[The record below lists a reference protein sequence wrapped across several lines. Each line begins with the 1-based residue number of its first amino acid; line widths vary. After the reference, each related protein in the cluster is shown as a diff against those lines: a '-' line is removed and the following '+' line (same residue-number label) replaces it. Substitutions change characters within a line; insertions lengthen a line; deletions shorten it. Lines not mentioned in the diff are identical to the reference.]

1 MSYEEP
7 SSASGPGDP
16 QAAQRPEPTPVEEVD
31 QDAPTVMRRAN
42 VPESPVRVP
51 AGEAGRVRIHP
62 KFDPRKAPTEVRRR
76 PAKPVLDGTIP
87 LATLPL
93 RRPAAVRQLGPS
105 DAMLGWI
112 LSITIAALV
121 TAAVAVLLNAAKQ
134 GG

>member
-1 MSYEEP
+1 MMSYDEP
-7 SSASGPGDP
+7 A
-16 QAAQRPEPTPVEEVD
+16 PVDEVD
-31 QDAPTVMRRAN
+31 QDAPTVMRRSST
-42 VPESPVRVP
+42 PEGPERSR
-51 AGEAGRVRIHP
+51 AGDAGKVRIHP

-93 RRPAAVRQLGPS
+93 RRPLGARQLGPS
-105 DAMLGWI
+105 DATLGWI

>member
-1 MSYEEP
+1 MSNDEP
-7 SSASGPGDP
+7 APAD
-16 QAAQRPEPTPVEEVD
+16 EVD
-31 QDAPTVMRRAN
+31 QDAPTVMRRG
-42 VPESPVRVP
+42 P
-51 AGEAGRVRIHP
+51 ASEGPARAPSGEGGKVRIHP

-76 PAKPVLDGTIP
+76 PPKPILDGTIP

-93 RRPAAVRQLGPS
+93 RRPAAARRIGPS
-105 DAMLGWI
+105 DSTLGWI